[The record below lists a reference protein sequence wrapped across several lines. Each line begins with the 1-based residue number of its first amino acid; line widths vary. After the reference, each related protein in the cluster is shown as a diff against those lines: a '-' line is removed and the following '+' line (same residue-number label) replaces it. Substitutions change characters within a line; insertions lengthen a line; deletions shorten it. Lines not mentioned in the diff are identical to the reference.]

1 MTLNTVWG
9 GYDVQAIHKHPIR
22 LILISRSSLVM
33 AKKCPIGGVW
43 KVSGGW
49 FSSQDNRG
57 LWMVFVCHSVR
68 LRQSDFFIE
77 I

>member
-43 KVSGGW
+43 KVSGGVGGCLGVVW
-49 FSSQDNRG
+49 MTLGGMMCQD
-57 LWMVFVCHSVR
+57 W
-68 LRQSDFFIE
+68 
-77 I
+77 

>member
-43 KVSGGW
+43 KVSGGC
-49 FSSQDNRG
+49 RG
-57 LWMVFVCHSVR
+57 GVWGMSG
-68 LRQSDFFIE
+68 
-77 I
+77 